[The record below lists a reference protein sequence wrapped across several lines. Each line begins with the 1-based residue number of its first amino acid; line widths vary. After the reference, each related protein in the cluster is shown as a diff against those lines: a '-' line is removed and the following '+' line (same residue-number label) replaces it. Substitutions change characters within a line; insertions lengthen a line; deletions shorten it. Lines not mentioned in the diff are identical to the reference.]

1 MNVDSVSAA
10 SYYGDEHYSA
20 KKNIAEKVAMPTH
33 QKQDSSRLLPLTPL
47 SLAILLALAEGDL
60 HGYAIIKEVER
71 QTEGELTVGTG
82 SLYAALQRMRQ
93 DALITE
99 SPDEPPSGTDSRR
112 RYYRL
117 TPFGREVA
125 RQETLRMARV
135 LAVAREKRITQDSGL
150 ELRPGE
156 G

>member
-1 MNVDSVSAA
+1 
-10 SYYGDEHYSA
+10 
-20 KKNIAEKVAMPTH
+20 MPTH
-33 QKQDSSRLLPLTPL
+33 PEQDPSRLLPLTPL
-47 SLAILLALAEGDL
+47 SLAILLALAERDL

-71 QTEGELTVGTG
+71 QTTGQLKVGTG
-82 SLYAALQRMRQ
+82 SLYAALQRMRE

-99 SPDEPPSGTDSRR
+99 SPDEPPAGADSRR

-135 LAVAREKRITQDSGL
+135 LAVAREKRIAPEPGPR
-150 ELRPGE
+150 LRPAE

>member
-1 MNVDSVSAA
+1 
-10 SYYGDEHYSA
+10 
-20 KKNIAEKVAMPTH
+20 MPTH
-33 QKQDSSRLLPLTPL
+33 PEPDPSQLLPLTPL

-60 HGYAIIKEVER
+60 HGYAIMKQVER
-71 QTEGELTVGTG
+71 QTERQLNVGAG
-82 SLYAALQRMRQ
+82 SLYAALQRMRD

-99 SPDEPPSGTDSRR
+99 SPDAPPTGADARR

-135 LAVAREKRITQDSGL
+135 LAVAREKRIAPEAGL
-150 ELRPGE
+150 PLRPAE

>member
-1 MNVDSVSAA
+1 
-10 SYYGDEHYSA
+10 
-20 KKNIAEKVAMPTH
+20 MPVH
-33 QKQDSSRLLPLTPL
+33 PEPDPSQLLPLTPL
-47 SLAILLALAEGDL
+47 SLEILLALAEGDL
-60 HGYAIIKEVER
+60 HGYAIIKQVER
-71 QTEGELTVGTG
+71 QTERQLTVGAG
-82 SLYAALQRMRQ
+82 SLYAALQRMRD

-99 SPDEPPSGTDSRR
+99 SPDAPPAGADARR

-135 LAVAREKRITQDSGL
+135 LAVAREKRIAPEAGL
-150 ELRPGE
+150 PLRPAE

>member
-1 MNVDSVSAA
+1 
-10 SYYGDEHYSA
+10 
-20 KKNIAEKVAMPTH
+20 MPTH
-33 QKQDSSRLLPLTPL
+33 AEPDPSQLLPLTPL
-47 SLAILLALAEGDL
+47 SLAILLALADGDL
-60 HGYAIIKEVER
+60 HGYAIMKQVEG
-71 QTEGELTVGTG
+71 QTEGQLNVGAG
-82 SLYAALQRMRQ
+82 SLYAALQRMRD

-99 SPDEPPSGTDSRR
+99 SPDAPPAGADARR

-135 LAVAREKRITQDSGL
+135 LAVAREKRIAPEAGL
-150 ELRPGE
+150 PLRPAE